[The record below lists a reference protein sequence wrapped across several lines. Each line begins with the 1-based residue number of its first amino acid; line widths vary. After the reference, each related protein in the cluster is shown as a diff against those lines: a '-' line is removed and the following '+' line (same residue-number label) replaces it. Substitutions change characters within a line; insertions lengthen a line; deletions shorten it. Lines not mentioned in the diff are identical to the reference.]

1 LTVNYCGIDIG
12 GLSSYVYVSDAGGR
26 KKWNG
31 EVKTSRGMFAA
42 VLKRYV
48 RGGLKVAIEAG
59 NQTAWIHAVL
69 VDLGAEVI
77 VVNPQQVKLIAMSH
91 KKTDKVDARILCELL
106 RMDGLPEPVHMPS
119 AEMRGLRGL
128 LAARRQLIQARTK
141 LQNVVRGMLR
151 QEGVQLARSVLSTFK
166 GWKQLLERGFDHDHL
181 AVIVATYYESFVTVT
196 HSIRALD
203 KELAAREAADPRAA
217 RLRTMPKVGPVAA
230 LTLVSAVDDVTRFRS
245 SRKLVGYSGLA
256 PSVRQ
261 SSERT
266 VYGPISR
273 QGRREL
279 RGVWVQVA
287 HLVAIDQSTATRPL
301 RAWFQRVARRRGR
314 KTAIVALARRLLVI
328 AYQLLKHETDYDVS
342 RLKKPR
348 RAVA

>member
-1 LTVNYCGIDIG
+1 MNYCGIDIG
-12 GLSSYVYVSDAGGR
+12 GLSSYVYVSDAAGR

-31 EVKTSRGMFAA
+31 AVKTSRAMFEG
-42 VLKRYV
+42 VLKRYM
-48 RGGLKVAIEAG
+48 RSGLKVAIEAG

-77 VVNPQQVKLIAMSH
+77 VVNPHKVKLIAMSR

-119 AEMRGLRGL
+119 TEMRGLRGL
-128 LAARRQLIQARTK
+128 LVARRQLIQMRTK

-151 QEGVQLARSVLSTFK
+151 QEGVQLARNVLSTFK
-166 GWKQLLERGFDHDHL
+166 GWKQLLARGFDHDHL
-181 AVIVATYYESFVTVT
+181 AVIMATYYESFVTVT

-203 KELAAREAADPRAA
+203 KELAAREAADQRAA

-230 LTLVSAVDDVTRFRS
+230 LTFLSAVDDVRRFSS

-261 SSERT
+261 SGERT

-279 RGVWVQVA
+279 RAVWVQVA
-287 HLVAIDQSTATRPL
+287 HLVAIDHSTATTPL
-301 RAWFQRVARRRGR
+301 RAWYQRVVRRRGR
-314 KTAIVALARRLLVI
+314 KTAVVALARRLLVI
-328 AYQLLKHETDYDVS
+328 AYQLLKHEADYDVS
-342 RLKKPR
+342 RLKKKR